1 MARGSIR
8 RRSKVRKD
16 SWTVQIY
23 LGRDPVTGKKSYY
36 SEAVKGAWEE
46 ADQRR
51 VELSR
56 KFANGSFV
64 DPSRATVAE
73 YLEEWLRDHAS
84 VRVRLRT
91 LEGYRGSV
99 QRYVL
104 PRIGNLPLRQLSARH
119 IQEMESALLRG
130 GGSRGQGLSP
140 QTVLQVHRVL
150 SNALR
155 TAERLGLVE
164 RNAAGTVE
172 PPRVVRREMRTL
184 AWDDVHR
191 LLDHIIHPL
200 FLFLVLLAIQTGLRR
215 SELMGLQ
222 WRDVNLDARTLS
234 VRRSLVKLP
243 SGGTDLNVPK
253 NGHGRVVDLPV
264 ESVEFL
270 AARHPGGSGDGFLFC
285 DANGDPV
292 DPDFV
297 SKTFKRLA
305 RGLGLGYLRFH
316 DLRHTHAS
324 LLLEAN
330 IHLKVVSERL
340 GHSSVAITG
349 DLYSHVLPTI
359 QREAVERFG
368 EAWSAGRV
376 PEWQRNGKLS
386 LRGLDSFSP
395 QIRMPA

>member
-16 SWTVQIY
+16 SWTVQFY
-23 LGRDPVTGKKSYY
+23 LGLDPVTGKKRYY
-36 SEAVKGAWEE
+36 SEAVRGAWEQ

-56 KFANGSFV
+56 EFANGSFAA
-64 DPSRATVAE
+64 PSSSTVAE
-73 YLEEWLRDHAS
+73 YLEEWLRDHAG
-84 VRVRLRT
+84 VRVRQRT
-91 LEGYRGSV
+91 LEGYQGSV
-99 QRYVL
+99 RRYIL

-119 IQEMESALLRG
+119 VQEMESALLRG
-130 GGSRGQGLSP
+130 GGSQGRGLSP
-140 QTVLQVHRVL
+140 RTVLHAHRVL
-150 SNALR
+150 SSALR

-164 RNAAGTVE
+164 RNAAGTVD

-191 LLDHIIHPL
+191 LLDQISHPL

-215 SELMGLQ
+215 SELLGLQ

-234 VRRSLVKLP
+234 VRRALVKLP
-243 SGGTDLNVPK
+243 SGGTELNVPK
-253 NGHGRVVDLPV
+253 NGRGRVVDLPV

-270 AARHPGGSGDGFLFC
+270 SARHPGGSGGGGFLFC
-285 DANGDPV
+285 DANGNPV

-305 RGLGLGYLRFH
+305 RESGLGYLRFH

-349 DLYSHVLPTI
+349 DLYSHVLPSV

-368 EAWSAGRV
+368 EAWSAGV
-376 PEWQRNGKLS
+376 GAGMVKEWQIE
-386 LRGLDSFSP
+386 P
-395 QIRMPA
+395 EVPV